1 MKAFSARLRELT
13 FILKRGSDERSMTIS
28 GSYRRRTTSA
38 SKVLGQLL
46 IACATSVDDLRCLH
60 VTCWSWQFGV
70 QLNAFFFWRGMPKS
84 PCRAWVGAESCA
96 GARRHTT
103 RNLPPT
109 YLTYGTQLSS
119 ASARDAAAR
128 FCAHFRKT
136 TPSFSVC
143 LPTSFLF
150 CVKRAYFF
158 DIYV

>member
-70 QLNAFFFWRGMPKS
+70 QLNAFFFL
-84 PCRAWVGAESCA
+84 A
-96 GARRHTT
+96 GNAQVT
-103 RNLPPT
+103 
-109 YLTYGTQLSS
+109 LSS
-119 ASARDAAAR
+119 LGWCGVVCRR
-128 FCAHFRKT
+128 T
-136 TPSFSVC
+136 TSHNSE
-143 LPTSFLF
+143 PTSYLPNLRNP
-150 CVKRAYFF
+150 V
-158 DIYV
+158 I